1 MRFTGQVRVPEVDH
15 PGVPATFVVEGDQ
28 AEVLLDGESLGRWS
42 LFDVHASRLVSAAFS
57 VSLAGDEITFIADE
71 PVDFAYKGVDHMAES
86 WARYKAMTLP
96 RRMVAVGRSRRGT
109 LPSRVTEL
117 RDAMLANLE
126 IQSIAARAQEAEDLE
141 VAEAA
146 EASVATSYLA
156 SPAPTAPPVEV
167 SPPPIF
173 EVGETIQTPVEQV
186 ETAPPLIEDEV
197 VPPQQPLPM
206 RPGPGLVARPPISPP
221 LSPEVELVDIF
232 QPEPA
237 DRAPVEMEPV
247 EVIEPPPVEMEPVE
261 TIEPAPVEMEPV
273 EVIEPEPV
281 EMEPV
286 EMIEPEPVEPEPVEI
301 IEPAAIIEPKPVP
314 EAPELVRELLD
325 RSGHDDRDQKPK
337 RLVVDLGAYEVPRAP
352 DPEPVTATPQNRVPA
367 LAAAAPVPDRSGIFG
382 AVRAAFVRNKGSHE
396 HEFVEA
402 PGGIGIT
409 RYICS
414 ECGYISIGV
423 SETDSD

>member
-146 EASVATSYLA
+146 EASAAASYLA
-156 SPAPTAPPVEV
+156 SPTPTAPPVEV

-173 EVGETIQTPVEQV
+173 EVGEKIQTPVEQV
-186 ETAPPLIEDEV
+186 ETAPPLIEEEV
-197 VPPQQPLPM
+197 VPSQQPLPM

-221 LSPEVELVDIF
+221 LPPEVELVDIF

-237 DRAPVEMEPV
+237 DLAPVEMEPVGSVELAPVEMEPV
-247 EVIEPPPVEMEPVE
+247 EM
-261 TIEPAPVEMEPV
+261 T
-273 EVIEPEPV
+273 
-281 EMEPV
+281 
-286 EMIEPEPVEPEPVEI
+286 EPEPVEPELVET

-352 DPEPVTATPQNRVPA
+352 DRGPVTATPQNRVPA

-382 AVRAAFVRNKGSHE
+382 AVRAAFVRNKGSHA

-423 SETDSD
+423 SETNSD

>member
-1 MRFTGQVRVPEVDH
+1 VRFTGQVRVPEVDH

-126 IQSIAARAQEAEDLE
+126 IQSVAARAEEVEA
-141 VAEAA
+141 AGAA
-146 EASVATSYLA
+146 EASAATSYLA

-167 SPPPIF
+167 SPPPIY
-173 EVGETIQTPVEQV
+173 EVEETIQTPVERV

-197 VPPQQPLPM
+197 VPSQRPLPI
-206 RPGPGLVARPPISPP
+206 RPGPGLVTRPPTPISPP
-221 LSPEVELVDIF
+221 LPEVDPVDVF
-232 QPEPA
+232 QPEP
-237 DRAPVEMEPV
+237 V
-247 EVIEPPPVEMEPVE
+247 
-261 TIEPAPVEMEPV
+261 EPAPVET
-273 EVIEPEPV
+273 
-281 EMEPV
+281 
-286 EMIEPEPVEPEPVEI
+286 EPVEPEPVEAEPVEVI
-301 IEPAAIIEPKPVP
+301 EPAPVEPEPVETMEPAAIIEPKPVP
-314 EAPELVRELLD
+314 EVPELVRELLD
-325 RSGHDDRDQKPK
+325 RSGDDDRDERAK

-352 DPEPVTATPQNRVPA
+352 DPEPVKATPQNRVPA
-367 LAAAAPVPDRSGIFG
+367 LAAVAPVPDRSGIFG
-382 AVRAAFVRNKGSHE
+382 AVRAAFVRNKGSHQ

>member
-109 LPSRVTEL
+109 LPSRVIEL

-126 IQSIAARAQEAEDLE
+126 IQSIADRAQEAEELE
-141 VAEAA
+141 TAQAA
-146 EASVATSYLA
+146 EASAATSYLA
-156 SPAPTAPPVEV
+156 PPAPTAPPVEA

-173 EVGETIQTPVEQV
+173 DFEETIRTPVEQV
-186 ETAPPLIEDEV
+186 EPAPPVIEDEV
-197 VPPQQPLPM
+197 VPSERPLPM
-206 RPGPGLVARPPISPP
+206 RPGPGLVARPPTPIPAPP
-221 LSPEVELVDIF
+221 VPEVDPVDIF
-232 QPEPA
+232 QPEPVEL
-237 DRAPVEMEPV
+237 APVELAPVEPEAVEAIGPEPV
-247 EVIEPPPVEMEPVE
+247 ETEAVEAIGPEPVEMEPVE
-261 TIEPAPVEMEPV
+261 TIR
-273 EVIEPEPV
+273 PEPV
-281 EMEPV
+281 ETM
-286 EMIEPEPVEPEPVEI
+286 
-301 IEPAAIIEPKPVP
+301 EPAALIEPKPVP
-314 EAPELVRELLD
+314 EVPALVKELLD
-325 RSGHDDRDQKPK
+325 RSGDDDRDEKPK

-352 DPEPVTATPQNRVPA
+352 DPEPMTATPQNRVPA

-382 AVRAAFVRNKGSHE
+382 AVRAAFVRSKGSHD

-409 RYICS
+409 RHICS

>member
-1 MRFTGQVRVPEVDH
+1 VRFTGQVRVPEVDH

-126 IQSIAARAQEAEDLE
+126 IQSIAARAQEAEALE
-141 VAEAA
+141 VAKAA
-146 EASVATSYLA
+146 EASAATSYLA

-173 EVGETIQTPVEQV
+173 DVEETIQTPVEQV
-186 ETAPPLIEDEV
+186 ETAPPLIEEEV
-197 VPPQQPLPM
+197 VPSQQPLPM
-206 RPGPGLVARPPISPP
+206 RPGPGLVARPPTPIPSPP
-221 LSPEVELVDIF
+221 PVPEVDPVDIF

-237 DRAPVEMEPV
+237 DLAPVEMEPVGSVELAPVEMEPV
-247 EVIEPPPVEMEPVE
+247 EM
-261 TIEPAPVEMEPV
+261 T
-273 EVIEPEPV
+273 
-281 EMEPV
+281 
-286 EMIEPEPVEPEPVEI
+286 EPEPVEPELVET

-423 SETDSD
+423 SETNSD

>member
-126 IQSIAARAQEAEDLE
+126 IQSIAARAQEAEALE
-141 VAEAA
+141 VAKAA
-146 EASVATSYLA
+146 EASAATSYLA

-173 EVGETIQTPVEQV
+173 DVEETIQTPVEQV
-186 ETAPPLIEDEV
+186 ETAPPLIEEEV
-197 VPPQQPLPM
+197 VPSQQPLPM
-206 RPGPGLVARPPISPP
+206 RPGPGLVARPPTPISSPP
-221 LSPEVELVDIF
+221 PLPEVDPVDIF

-237 DRAPVEMEPV
+237 DLAPVEMEPV
-247 EVIEPPPVEMEPVE
+247 GAIELAPVELAPVEMEPVE
-261 TIEPAPVEMEPV
+261 TIEP
-273 EVIEPEPV
+273 
-281 EMEPV
+281 
-286 EMIEPEPVEPEPVEI
+286 EPVEPEMVET

-352 DPEPVTATPQNRVPA
+352 DRGPVTATPQNRVPA

-382 AVRAAFVRNKGSHE
+382 AVRAAFVRNKGSHQ